1 MNLAAEAPRD
11 GRSLLL
17 IAGSG
22 RSGTSLLAGL
32 MGRLGFHIPLP
43 EVKAD
48 DSNPRGFGEPRW
60 AVDFH
65 KELLR
70 LQNVAPE
77 DGRPWAWTATEK
89 VAAQEHTRRRL
100 REWLEEQFSH
110 GGRVVVKD
118 PRLAWFLDLYLRTAE
133 ELGASVSVVT
143 MLRHPAESIK
153 SREMAYGTGN
163 NAVTRTAGWL
173 NMMLGT
179 EERTR
184 ALPRAIVRFDD
195 LLGDWRSALAAA
207 EQQLAIPLA
216 GSAPEEQ
223 LRHAGELVDVSLRR
237 AAAGWPALALPGDVQ
252 ALAQA
257 TYEALDH
264 LALGEQPQEARLT
277 LDGLRDRY
285 VKHYENAESFA
296 RSSIRAARVEESR
309 KLARQGGPGAG
320 AAGAAKAG
328 GGGLRRWARRLRTAV
343 SRARA
348 RGSRLLR
355 PGS

>member
-1 MNLAAEAPRD
+1 MDFAEEAPRG

-17 IAGSG
+17 VAGSG

-48 DSNPRGFGEPRW
+48 ASNPQGFGEPRW

-65 KELLR
+65 SELLR
-70 LQNVAPE
+70 LQNVASQ

-100 REWLEEQFSH
+100 REWLEEQLSH

-118 PRLAWFLDLYLRTAE
+118 PRLAWFLDLYVRTAE
-133 ELGASVSVVT
+133 ELGANVSVVT

-153 SREMAYGTGN
+153 SREMAYGKAT

-184 ALPRAIVRFDD
+184 DLPRAIVRYDD
-195 LLGDWRSALAAA
+195 LLSDWQSALAAA
-207 EQQLAIPLA
+207 EQHLAIPLA
-216 GSAPEEQ
+216 GSVPEEQ

-237 AAAGWPALALPGDVQ
+237 AAADWSTLALPGDVQ

-257 TYEALDH
+257 TYDALDH
-264 LALGEQPQEARLT
+264 LARGEQPEEARAS
-277 LDGLRDRY
+277 LDELRDRY
-285 VKHYENAESFA
+285 ARHYENAESFT
-296 RSSIRAARVEESR
+296 RSSIRAARVEERR
-309 KLARQGGPGAG
+309 KLARQGRPGTG
-320 AAGAAKAG
+320 ASGALMAKTG
-328 GGGLRRWARRLRTAV
+328 GGRPAGWAQRLRTAV
-343 SRARA
+343 SRGASHGR
-348 RGSRLLR
+348 
-355 PGS
+355 